1 MSWSA
6 PQGLKPASFASLS
19 GTAETMYIPKPF
31 LTGIAEAV
39 GISKPLMRQLLK
51 LLVLMAAASCLLSH
65 PTVASDKNK
74 SRIPAVR
81 WAEGN
86 PGCTFSRDADGKY
99 RYGLWSDEA
108 GIVLAVDSQE
118 LEKVHRRHQPF
129 FAVLLTVRYRGQ
141 TSLEVE
147 TENISLQ
154 FMKHFQVMQTALDPD
169 DFSDKVQNDADTLN
183 DETAR
188 QVEKHPEQKEQ
199 KEAFV
204 RAFLKDS
211 AELQEFVGKNSL
223 RPTRLSPGKTE
234 ASGWVL
240 FSTDSK
246 WISRWK
252 KQEEFILRVPLAGK
266 VFEFPFRLPPKPGE
280 TILRKRE

>member
-1 MSWSA
+1 MPFPKA
-6 PQGLKPASFASLS
+6 FLS
-19 GTAETMYIPKPF
+19 GTAETVAF
-31 LTGIAEAV
+31 
-39 GISKPLMRQLLK
+39 SKPLMRQLLMS
-51 LLVLMAAASCLLSH
+51 LGLMIAVSSLLSR
-65 PTVASDKNK
+65 PAFASDKNK
-74 SRIPAVR
+74 NRIPAAR

-86 PGCTFSRDADGKY
+86 PGCTFSRGEDGKY

-141 TSLEVE
+141 ASLEVE

-199 KEAFV
+199 KEALV

-252 KQEEFILRVPLAGK
+252 KQEELILRVPLAGK
-266 VFEFPFRLPPKPGE
+266 IFEFPFRLPPKPGE

>member
-1 MSWSA
+1 M
-6 PQGLKPASFASLS
+6 
-19 GTAETMYIPKPF
+19 I
-31 LTGIAEAV
+31 AV
-39 GISKPLMRQLLK
+39 GS
-51 LLVLMAAASCLLSH
+51 LVSRPAF
-65 PTVASDKNK
+65 ASDKNK
-74 SRIPAVR
+74 NRIPAVR

-86 PGCTFSRDADGKY
+86 PGCTFSRGEDGKY

-141 TSLEVE
+141 ASLEVE

-199 KEAFV
+199 KEALV

-266 VFEFPFRLPPKPGE
+266 IFEFPFRLPPKPGE
-280 TILRKRE
+280 TILRKRELGKRRRASDFGPQTSDLRLRIPAFPRPPDVRSIVRSSTRG

>member
-1 MSWSA
+1 MRRA
-6 PQGLKPASFASLS
+6 AHRTLK
-19 GTAETMYIPKPF
+19 
-31 LTGIAEAV
+31 
-39 GISKPLMRQLLK
+39 
-51 LLVLMAAASCLLSH
+51 VLALAAAASLLW
-65 PTVASDKNK
+65 PVASAKEK

-81 WAEGN
+81 WEEGD
-86 PGCTFSRDADGKY
+86 PGCTFSRGDDGKY
-99 RYGLWSDEA
+99 RYGLWSDDI
-108 GIVLAVDSQE
+108 GIVMAVDSQE
-118 LEKVHRRHQPF
+118 LEKVHRRHQLF
-129 FAVLLTVRYRGQ
+129 FALLLTLRYRGQ
-141 TSLEVE
+141 GALDVATD
-147 TENISLQ
+147 NISLQ

-169 DFSDKVQNDADTLN
+169 DFSDKVQSDADTLN

-199 KEAFV
+199 KEALV

-223 RPTRLSPGKTE
+223 RPTRLSPGQNET
-234 ASGWVL
+234 SGWVL

-246 WISRWK
+246 WIGHWK
-252 KQEEFILRVPLAGK
+252 KQEEFVLRVPMAGK